1 MVSGLQKGPG
11 RGWIHDDWNISI
23 KVSEPSGTCS
33 DPECPYHGNL
43 KVRGKIIVGKVR
55 SLKMKK
61 AGVIEVEYFAY
72 NSKYMRYERR
82 RSKIHVRVPSCVSV
96 AEGDL
101 VAVVESR
108 PLSKNIAHVLLGR
121 VIA

>member
-1 MVSGLQKGPG
+1 MMIGAL
-11 RGWIHDDWNISI
+11 SI
-23 KVSEPSGTCS
+23 KIAEPSGTCS
-33 DPECPYHGNL
+33 DPDCPYHGNL
-43 KVRGKIIVGKVR
+43 KVRGKVIVGRVR

-61 AGVIEVEYFAY
+61 AGVIEIEYFAY
-72 NSKYMRYERR
+72 NPKYMRYERR
-82 RSKIHVRVPSCVSV
+82 RSKIHVRVPKCVSV

-101 VAVVESR
+101 VAVGECR